1 MEQLQVLLA
10 TMNRH
15 DFSIANTMNIACG
28 AVIANQADY
37 ERIETEDNIKMITTQ
52 TRGVGLNRNIA
63 LLAATSELVLFA
75 DDDVVYNDGM
85 PEAVVKAFEENPD
98 ADVLIF
104 GMDIVKGGVVTEKR
118 HLQKKRRYLWNSLR
132 FGTYT
137 IAARREALLKH
148 NITFNQCFGGGCKFS
163 AGEDSLFLKACFDHN
178 LRVYSHDYVLGTC
191 CKDSST
197 WFTEYGEKYFYDRGV
212 LFRCLFPRTYWLMVP
227 YFAIRFKR
235 QTKLSALRRLRLMY
249 AGVRG
254 GKTMMPFEE
263 AK

>member
-15 DFSIANTMNIACG
+15 DFSIAEAMNIACG
-28 AVIANQADY
+28 AVIANQADR
-37 ERIETEDNIKMITTQ
+37 ESIETKDSLKMITTQ

-85 PEAVVKAFEENPD
+85 PEAVIAAFAENPD
-98 ADVLIF
+98 ADIMIF

-118 HLQKKRRYLWNSLR
+118 HLQKKRRHLWNSLR

-148 NITFNQCFGGGCKFS
+148 NISFNQCFGGGCKFS
-163 AGEDSLFLKACFDHN
+163 AGEDTLFLKACFDHG

-191 CKDSST
+191 CKDTST
-197 WFTEYGEKYFYDRGV
+197 WFTEYGEKYFYDKGV
-212 LFRCLFPRTYWLMVP
+212 LVRYLFPGIYGLMVP

-235 QTKLSALRRLRLMY
+235 ETKLGVFRRLRLMY

-254 GKTMMPFEE
+254 GKTMAAYEE

>member
-28 AVIANQADY
+28 AVIANQANY

-85 PEAVVKAFEENPD
+85 PKAVVKAFEENPG

-104 GMDIVKGGVVTEKR
+104 GMDIVKSGVVIEKR
-118 HLQKKRRYLWNSLR
+118 HLQKKRRS
-132 FGTYT
+132 
-137 IAARREALLKH
+137 
-148 NITFNQCFGGGCKFS
+148 
-163 AGEDSLFLKACFDHN
+163 
-178 LRVYSHDYVLGTC
+178 
-191 CKDSST
+191 
-197 WFTEYGEKYFYDRGV
+197 
-212 LFRCLFPRTYWLMVP
+212 
-227 YFAIRFKR
+227 
-235 QTKLSALRRLRLMY
+235 
-249 AGVRG
+249 
-254 GKTMMPFEE
+254 
-263 AK
+263 